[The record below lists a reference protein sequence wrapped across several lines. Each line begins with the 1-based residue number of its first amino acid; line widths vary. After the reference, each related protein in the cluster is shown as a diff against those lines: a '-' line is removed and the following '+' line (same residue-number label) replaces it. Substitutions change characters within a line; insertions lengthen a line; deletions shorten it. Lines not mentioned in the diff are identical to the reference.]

1 MCYIDI
7 IEYYSA
13 VWSMTVKKLN
23 NIMWQKQVLV
33 WFSYYEMSK
42 MTDLWRL
49 KVFSHW
55 ERGMGVTSNAHDLSF
70 GDDENILNLYN
81 GDRFIAL

>member
-1 MCYIDI
+1 
-7 IEYYSA
+7 
-13 VWSMTVKKLN
+13 
-23 NIMWQKQVLV
+23 
-33 WFSYYEMSK
+33 MSK